1 MFGGLVENWSGILAA
16 IYCALIVLASLAG
29 GSLPLWVKLTHR
41 RMQIA
46 VSFVGGLMLGVAVF
60 HLWPHA
66 LAEVGSSDRVAM
78 WLMIGL
84 LTMFFLIRAL
94 HFHQHHSAEVGSES
108 APGLNIIEHDHRHD
122 HDRGEC
128 QEHHL
133 LASHVEHP
141 VHNLSWFGVA
151 FGLALHTLIDGIA
164 LAASVQSEAAAG
176 SGVRLLGLGTF
187 TAIALHKP
195 LDSVSITSLMTA
207 SGYSASSRRLVN
219 ISFAMMCPAGVILF
233 WAGVDRFGQ
242 QHAIVGSA
250 LAFSAGV
257 FLCIALGDLLPEL
270 EFHSHDRV
278 QLSLALLGGVALAYA
293 IGFLE
298 PPHAHR
304 HVAPNGVRSVRSR
317 HAPRDELSLK
327 LASIGRS
334 VHHAERDGYVTND
347 APSPLAPS

>member
-1 MFGGLVENWSGILAA
+1 MLGGLVENWSVVLVA

-66 LAEVGSSDRVAM
+66 LAEVDSPDRVAM

-94 HFHQHHSAEVGSES
+94 HFHQHHSAEVGAES
-108 APGLNIIEHDHRHD
+108 TLELNIIEHDHHHD
-122 HDRGEC
+122 HDHGEC

-133 LASHVEHP
+133 LASHVENP

-164 LAASVQSEAAAG
+164 LAASVQAEAAAG
-176 SGVRLLGLGTF
+176 AGMSLIGLGTF
-187 TAIALHKP
+187 TAIVLHKP

-233 WAGVDRFGQ
+233 WAGIDRFAAQ
-242 QHAIVGSA
+242 QHLIVGSA

-298 PPHAHR
+298 PQHAHR
-304 HVAPNGVRSVRSR
+304 HVTPKVGLTPTAVRP
-317 HAPRDELSLK
+317 HGSL
-327 LASIGRS
+327 
-334 VHHAERDGYVTND
+334 
-347 APSPLAPS
+347 